1 MLEWLII
8 GGGIHGTAI
17 SLYLTHRFKIDH
29 HTIRVLDPHKQPLA
43 LWQQFTANTGM
54 KYLRSPKVH
63 HLHYDPWSIT
73 TFAQTRQGKPLAE
86 YIPLYQRPSLALF
99 NAYSQQLI
107 ERYQLSDLR
116 LQGRAMSLQR
126 SDAGWQIETDQGV
139 LHSRRVVLAIGS
151 SEQPHYPAWSKPLVE
166 SDMPLNHIFDRAFRR
181 DDIPRWDHCVI
192 IGGGISAAQ
201 LAITLSEQQP
211 GTVTLLSRHEPRIA
225 HFDSDP
231 CWVTNLCLDK
241 FLKASDYVVRRE
253 MIQQV
258 RNRGSMPPDVF
269 DALESAVETD
279 RLSLQIGEVRQ
290 AKLSGTE
297 VELRIKTANMD
308 VKSLTDRLILATGFD
323 GKRPGGQWLDAVI
336 NRYGLPTADCGYP
349 IVDETLCWGDGL
361 YVMGALAEL
370 EVGPVARNI
379 IGARLCAERIGRV
392 VR

>member
-17 SLYLTHRFKIDH
+17 SLYLTHRFKINH

-54 KYLRSPKVH
+54 QHLRSPKVH

-73 TFAQTRQGKPLAE
+73 TFAQTRQGKPLAK

-107 ERYQLSDLR
+107 QRYKLDDVR
-116 LQGRAMSLQR
+116 VQGRATNLIHSNN
-126 SDAGWQIETDQGV
+126 GWQIETDQGV

-151 SEQPHYPAWSKPLVE
+151 SEQPHYPAWSKPLVD
-166 SDMPLNHIFDRAFRR
+166 SDAPLNHIFDYDFRR
-181 DDIPRWDHCVI
+181 EDIPAWKHCVI

-201 LAITLSEQQP
+201 LAISLSERQP
-211 GTVTLLSRHEPRIA
+211 GAVTLLSRHEPRIA

-241 FLKASDYVVRRE
+241 FLKTSDYVVRRD
-253 MIQQV
+253 MIQQA
-258 RNRGSMPPDVF
+258 RHRGSIPPDVF
-269 DALESAVETD
+269 DALESAVEMGQ
-279 RLSLQIGEVRQ
+279 LNLQIGEVQQ
-290 AKLSGTE
+290 AQLSNGDI
-297 VELRIKTANMD
+297 ELYINVQSTTRT
-308 VKSLTDRLILATGFD
+308 VQTDRVILATGFD
-323 GKRPGGQWLDAVI
+323 TKRPGGAWLDAVI
-336 NRYGLPTADCGYP
+336 NRYQQPIAACGYP

-361 YVMGALAEL
+361 YVMGGLAEL

-379 IGARLCAERIGRV
+379 IGARLCVERIGRV
-392 VR
+392 VG